1 MFRSMKSPLTISF
14 SPIFST
20 SVSDIFRQNY
30 WLAATLRFPAKLKPS
45 CKNEKSQLGA
55 GLKFRVKLFTTDE
68 TFILLPPSFCPGLL
82 YYSKKVGGSAR
93 RSRSLVLTR
102 MWAIL
107 TLQPVI
113 LIAGVLFS
121 FFFQNFICFIILQQ
135 LKQFYYIVSFLLL
148 ATENQVY
155 GKKNLKELIS
165 IRSIIYVTLPFQS
178 RALTNT

>member
-1 MFRSMKSPLTISF
+1 
-14 SPIFST
+14 
-20 SVSDIFRQNY
+20 
-30 WLAATLRFPAKLKPS
+30 
-45 CKNEKSQLGA
+45 
-55 GLKFRVKLFTTDE
+55 
-68 TFILLPPSFCPGLL
+68 
-82 YYSKKVGGSAR
+82 
-93 RSRSLVLTR
+93 

-155 GKKNLKELIS
+155 GKKFKRTHFYKVSYLCHTSFPIP
-165 IRSIIYVTLPFQS
+165 Y
-178 RALTNT
+178 TN

>member
-1 MFRSMKSPLTISF
+1 
-14 SPIFST
+14 
-20 SVSDIFRQNY
+20 
-30 WLAATLRFPAKLKPS
+30 
-45 CKNEKSQLGA
+45 
-55 GLKFRVKLFTTDE
+55 
-68 TFILLPPSFCPGLL
+68 
-82 YYSKKVGGSAR
+82 
-93 RSRSLVLTR
+93 